1 LKNAKELVAEFEE
14 RVKAEVRRQ
23 EKLDQVEE
31 RDFRRGGLLERYI
44 ARILYKW
51 DDGNYKRN
59 STESLLLQSI
69 LFILIYYGSY
79 SILGTLL

>member
-31 RDFRRGGLLERYI
+31 RDFRREGLLERYI

-51 DDGNYKRN
+51 DDGKFENKYLRKFERN
-59 STESLLLQSI
+59 
-69 LFILIYYGSY
+69 
-79 SILGTLL
+79 